1 MSDIVTAGILV
12 IGDEILSGRTKDKNI
27 GFIAEYLTNIG
38 IDLKEVRVVA
48 DEEAEIIAALD
59 ALRHRYTYVFTTG
72 GIGPTHDDITA
83 DSVAKAFGVGID
95 HHPEVVARF
104 RERFQNPGEL
114 NEARLRMARIPDGAE
129 LIQSA
134 TILAPG
140 FKIGNVI
147 VMAGVPSI
155 MQAMM
160 DIVAPKLKSGV
171 RMLSETVRANAREG
185 DIGGPLREIANA
197 HPDTIIGSYP
207 FQDEDKKPNT
217 NLVVRSRDPDK
228 LSCRDDC
235 GQGDAGGIERGPVA
249 DFRTDA
255 AAHCNSGERMM
266 MAEHPELS
274 AQERAGKA
282 FPVSWDQ
289 FHRDCRALTWRLNE
303 VGPFHAVIAIT
314 RGGLVPAAIVARELG
329 VRIIDT
335 VCIAS
340 YDHTKQG
347 DLKVLKGISA
357 DTAKLGGGT
366 GKGLLIVDDLVDTGK
381 TGRLVREMLP
391 DAHFATVYAKPM
403 GRPLVDTFI
412 TEVSQ
417 DTWIFFPWDTALSF
431 QPPIRDGAA

>member
-104 RERFQNPGEL
+104 RERFQGAGEL

-171 RMLSETVRANAREG
+171 RMLSESFAPMRGKATSAAPCATSPTPIPTPSSAAIRFRT
-185 DIGGPLREIANA
+185 R
-197 HPDTIIGSYP
+197 T
-207 FQDEDKKPNT
+207 
-217 NLVVRSRDPDK
+217 RSRTPI
-228 LSCRDDC
+228 SW
-235 GQGDAGGIERGPVA
+235 
-249 DFRTDA
+249 
-255 AAHCNSGERMM
+255 
-266 MAEHPELS
+266 S
-274 AQERAGKA
+274 ARAIRK
-282 FPVSWDQ
+282 S
-289 FHRDCRALTWRLNE
+289 
-303 VGPFHAVIAIT
+303 
-314 RGGLVPAAIVARELG
+314 
-329 VRIIDT
+329 
-335 VCIAS
+335 S
-340 YDHTKQG
+340 
-347 DLKVLKGISA
+347 
-357 DTAKLGGGT
+357 
-366 GKGLLIVDDLVDTGK
+366 
-381 TGRLVREMLP
+381 
-391 DAHFATVYAKPM
+391 
-403 GRPLVDTFI
+403 
-412 TEVSQ
+412 
-417 DTWIFFPWDTALSF
+417 
-431 QPPIRDGAA
+431 PPR